1 MTIKEA
7 QARIKARVWQAV
19 AQANLD
25 LSALDKT
32 TLETFVDLVTESAL
46 LEIDSELGASL
57 LSGSKEAAEATNDD
71 EAEVEDDEFG
81 EEVLWRG
88 RPFLSL
94 VLDYTITSERIKIT
108 SGLLGKSHENVE
120 LIRVQDID
128 HSQTFGERVLK
139 IGDITVRSHDPSHP
153 EIVLRNVQDPTSVY
167 EILRRAVLS
176 ARKRHNFSYRE
187 EM

>member
-7 QARIKARVWQAV
+7 QARIKARVWQSV
-19 AQANLD
+19 AQAELD
-25 LSALDKT
+25 LSALDKE
-32 TLETFVDLVTESAL
+32 TLESFVDLVTESAL
-46 LEIDSELGASL
+46 LEIDHELDV
-57 LSGSKEAAEATNDD
+57 SKLADAPAVTAED
-71 EAEVEDDEFG
+71 EEDDEFG
-81 EEVLWRG
+81 EKILWQG

-94 VLDYTITSERIKIT
+94 VLDYTITTERIKIT

-120 LIRVQDID
+120 LIRIQDID

-153 EIVLRNVQDPTSVY
+153 EIVLRNVQDPNSVY
-167 EILRRAVLS
+167 EILRRAVLE

>member
-7 QARIKARVWQAV
+7 QARIKARVWQSV
-19 AQANLD
+19 AQADLD

-32 TLETFVDLVTESAL
+32 TLESFVDLVTEAAL
-46 LEIDSELGASL
+46 LEIDHELDVSQL
-57 LSGSKEAAEATNDD
+57 DNKSTSVEAAEED
-71 EAEVEDDEFG
+71 DDEFG
-81 EEVLWRG
+81 EKVLWQG

-94 VLDYTITSERIKIT
+94 VLNYTITNERIKIT
-108 SGLLGKSHENVE
+108 SGLLGKAHENVE

-139 IGDITVRSHDPSHP
+139 IGDITIRSHDPSHP
-153 EIVLRNVQDPTSVY
+153 EIVLRNVQDPSNVY
-167 EILRRAVLS
+167 EILRRAVLE

>member
-19 AQANLD
+19 AQADLD

-32 TLETFVDLVTESAL
+32 TLESFVELVTESAL
-46 LEIDSELGASL
+46 LEIDSELDVSKLDDMPPAS
-57 LSGSKEAAEATNDD
+57 KMAAD
-71 EAEVEDDEFG
+71 EVEDDEFG
-81 EEVLWRG
+81 ETILWQG

-94 VLDYTITSERIKIT
+94 VLTYTITNERLKIT
-108 SGLLGKSHENVE
+108 SGLLGKAHENIE
-120 LIRVQDID
+120 LVRVQDID
-128 HSQTFGERVLK
+128 HSQTFGERILK

-153 EIVLRNVQDPTSVY
+153 EAVLRNVQDPGTVY
-167 EILRRAVLS
+167 EILRRAVLD
-176 ARKRHNFSYRE
+176 ARKRYNLTYRQ